1 MSEMTPKERRERVR
15 ALRESGLTYK
25 AIGQQMG
32 FGVERARQLYM
43 SAIRKQSVFD
53 YPLYKTVYL
62 GNSME
67 SIEIRLH
74 ISGRTMN
81 TLNSIGVKTVEDLIN
96 LNVEEVKRIP
106 HVGQKTI
113 ADIEWFKKKVKP

>member
-15 ALRESGLTYK
+15 LLRESGLTYK

-43 SAIRKQSVFD
+43 KAIRKQLVFD
-53 YPLYKTVYL
+53 YPLYKNVYL

-67 SIEIRLH
+67 SREIRMH
-74 ISGRTMN
+74 VSSRTIN
-81 TLNSIGVKTVEDLIN
+81 TLCSIGVKTVVDLIDM
-96 LNVEEVKRIP
+96 NVEEVKKIP
-106 HVGQKTI
+106 YVGRKTI
-113 ADIEWFKKKVKP
+113 AEIKWFQEKVKP